1 MELLE
6 LVNSM
11 TSYVFM
17 VQLDYKGELTWLL
30 HCFFDDYDCVD
41 VMSLL
46 CMYDFGEFDMEASY
60 GKPLSV
66 TSL

>member
-1 MELLE
+1 M
-6 LVNSM
+6 
-11 TSYVFM
+11 
-17 VQLDYKGELTWLL
+17 LL
-30 HCFFDDYDCVD
+30 HCFFDVYDCVD

-66 TSL
+66 TLL